1 MHILMVAAEN
11 GALNGCKVGGIADV
25 LRDAPIAL
33 AAAGCTV
40 SVITPAYGFLHR
52 KARDADAPILMVPFG
67 GEKQAA
73 RWYGVHPDIEHAGVS
88 HYVIDHPI
96 FNAFDPASNTY
107 RIYIDDPPD
116 RPFAGDAT
124 KFAFFCLAVAEAL
137 KLDLLKAVTHI
148 HLHDWHA
155 AFLLLLRA
163 YHPRYLFLKNLP
175 AIYTIHNLGLQGI
188 RPFSGDQSSLNAWY
202 PGLHYDWLTLK
213 DPRWDCINP
222 MAVGIR
228 LADRVHTV
236 SPSYA
241 HEILQPS
248 DRPHIYGGEG
258 LENDLR
264 RAHRQ
269 ERLFGILNGCDYPQN
284 TAAPALPFDNLLRLL
299 KHTIVS
305 WSGLAETVTAA
316 HFTAFARI
324 GDWLEQPEPPG
335 LICTSVGRL
344 QDQKMLLLKEAGS
357 GTRSGLERLLDA
369 LGSCGILI
377 LLGTGDPE
385 YERFFT
391 RISAQRHNFLFVKG
405 YSDACADALY
415 RTGNLFLMPSSYEPC
430 GISQM
435 LAMRAGQPCLAHAV
449 GGLRDTVKDLHNGFC
464 FGGGQIED
472 QIEQM
477 VSAFENALA
486 LMVQN
491 PHQWQKIRQNAA
503 AEKFSW
509 KQSTEWYIRHLYV

>member
-25 LRDAPIAL
+25 LRDAPMAL

-40 SVITPAYGFLHR
+40 SVITPAYGFLHL
-52 KARDADAPILMVPFG
+52 KARDTGNATLGVPFG
-67 GEKQAA
+67 GESRAA
-73 RWYGVHPDIEHAGVS
+73 QWYGIRADSAHACVD
-88 HYVIDHPI
+88 HYVIDHPM
-96 FNAFDPASNTY
+96 FTAFDPASNTHK
-107 RIYIDDPPD
+107 IYIDDPPG
-116 RPFAGDAT
+116 RPFASDAT

-137 KLDLLKAVTHI
+137 KRDLLKTVTHI

-163 YHPRYLFLKNLP
+163 YHPRYDFLKNIP
-175 AIYTIHNLGLQGI
+175 IVYTIHNLGLQGI
-188 RPFSGDQSSLNAWY
+188 RPFSGDDSSLNSWY

-236 SPSYA
+236 SPGYA
-241 HEILQPS
+241 HEIQQPS
-248 DRPHIYGGEG
+248 DRPHFYGGEG
-258 LENDLR
+258 LESDLR
-264 RAHRQ
+264 RASRQ

-284 TAAPALPFDNLLRLL
+284 TAAPDLPFETLLRLL
-299 KHTIVS
+299 KHTVVA
-305 WSGLAETVTAA
+305 WSGLADTVAAA
-316 HFTAFARI
+316 HFSAFARI
-324 GDWLEQPEPPG
+324 GDWLERPEPPG

-357 GTRSGLERLLDA
+357 GTRSGLERILDV
-369 LGSCGILI
+369 LGTYGILI
-377 LLGTGDPE
+377 LIGTGDPE

-391 RISAQRHNFLFVKG
+391 RISAQRRNFLFVKG
-405 YSDACADALY
+405 YSEACADALY
-415 RTGNLFLMPSSYEPC
+415 RKGDLFLMPSSYEPC

-435 LAMRAGQPCLAHAV
+435 LAMRAGQPCLVHAV

-464 FGGGQIED
+464 FEGGQLQD
-472 QIEQM
+472 QIDRM
-477 VSAFENALA
+477 VSAFEKALA
-486 LMVQN
+486 LRVQN
-491 PHQWQKIRQNAA
+491 PRQWQKIRQNAA
-503 AEKFSW
+503 DERFSW